1 MNEHSKCIYDIYL
14 RSAIAILAKAEALAA
29 KFNAAIDDDECD
41 YFWSEEFGLEES
53 RPNDSYGSVKI
64 GNKDWKLKI
73 VEGEKDWYLSL
84 LIGLSYTNGNSY
96 ISAKGLRWSK
106 AIDLWTCHWKE

>member
-1 MNEHSKCIYDIYL
+1 MYDSYF

-73 VEGEKDWYLSL
+73 VDGEKD
-84 LIGLSYTNGNSY
+84 
-96 ISAKGLRWSK
+96 
-106 AIDLWTCHWKE
+106 

>member
-1 MNEHSKCIYDIYL
+1 MSRFKQSLVNQNSKLNDSFERIIIYYGYL

-73 VEGEKDWYLSL
+73 VDGEKD
-84 LIGLSYTNGNSY
+84 
-96 ISAKGLRWSK
+96 
-106 AIDLWTCHWKE
+106 